1 MFFHVFGDRCNY
13 ETSMIETNTL
23 CSYTTYFLLFLIAR
37 ISCDPWNTK
46 IIQETENPF
55 MKLCPECFFFLIQI
69 QNWNIFHLPTLC
81 ILWIVSEISAAMERF
96 SCRSC
101 LVFIFCELTTS
112 ELLPKIVF
120 CILMTFKLP
129 SWINISRSQKL
140 TKWNFI
146 IVHKA

>member
-1 MFFHVFGDRCNY
+1 MQLHNIFSIVFDRENFVRSMEYKNNSGDGESVY
-13 ETSMIETNTL
+13 EIVSRM
-23 CSYTTYFLLFLIAR
+23 
-37 ISCDPWNTK
+37 
-46 IIQETENPF
+46 
-55 MKLCPECFFFLIQI
+55 FFFLIQI